1 MNPFQAYAPFWC
13 RPLPLAHPLQTYPL
27 VSPVLNNTDTHVW
40 WMAKFFVEWLTDRPS
55 ERAIEPWW
63 AANIQCLS
71 DCCCV
76 SGGRGERDWRA
87 PDQWLTSWYVRMQQ
101 QEKLMI
107 QILNRMH
114 WVHANSLTL
123 IQPQHYPC
131 LITCH
136 VALLLIFLTQLFWS
150 NSPLFLLNCVCVR
163 FNSTLR
169 LGDICRLNPREH

>member
-1 MNPFQAYAPFWC
+1 MQATPT
-13 RPLPLAHPLQTYPL
+13 RTSPSNLPASLAGAKQHRHARL
-27 VSPVLNNTDTHVW
+27 VNGEIFCG
-40 WMAKFFVEWLTDRPS
+40 MTDRPTV
-55 ERAIEPWW
+55 RA
-63 AANIQCLS
+63 S
-71 DCCCV
+71 Y
-76 SGGRGERDWRA
+76 RA
-87 PDQWLTSWYVRMQQ
+87 VMSSKHTMSLWLLLCFRRQRRKGLTGPRPGLTSWYVRMQQ